1 MALLGKLV
9 VDRGKLKYP
18 GDLLHEAEHL
28 AVVETSRRQSI
39 GAYVGFNT
47 DEGLGAIAWSWAAL
61 KHLEL
66 PPEVVF
72 HPDGYKGMSVNFIG
86 QHPFCPFYFSVS
98 IFSS

>member
-1 MALLGKLV
+1 MLKMALLGKLV

-61 KHLEL
+61 KEIHSSLHDPRKKL
-66 PPEVVF
+66 AVGSCVW
-72 HPDGYKGMSVNFIG
+72 
-86 QHPFCPFYFSVS
+86 FSWFVKIS
-98 IFSS
+98 KFRK